1 MLGDTGSKD
10 GGGVK
15 HEIKMVAAKSS
26 EVYVTNLTQI
36 KVTDKTQV
44 CTCITVLFIY
54 CASKLN

>member
-44 CTCITVLFIY
+44 CTCIIY
-54 CASKLN
+54 LLYCM